1 MMIGDKLV
9 KSFQVKDKPM
19 TTIFF
24 RSDKN
29 IRHYSVAIMTAGL
42 NDILGQYLSYF
53 MSVPSEEKLTAGCV
67 IQ

>member
-9 KSFQVKDKPM
+9 KAFQVKDKPM
-19 TTIFF
+19 VTIFF

-29 IRHYSVAIMTAGL
+29 IGHYFVAIMTGGL
-42 NDILGQYLSYF
+42 NDTLR
-53 MSVPSEEKLTAGCV
+53 AGCV